1 MSAKDWYLR
10 QSQRDR
16 LIVVGLTVFVVV
28 SLAYAMFWL
37 PLTRGLENN
46 RKAIVKNEQTIQKM
60 LVSESIAKSM
70 KGGSG
75 PGLKSSKKAPYLLI
89 DDIIR
94 KLKMKNPDR
103 VEPIGTTGARVN
115 FTAVEFDKL
124 IMAIAELEE
133 YGLKVSTLNISRKE
147 VGIVGA
153 RFRVDKN

>member
-16 LIVVGLTVFVVV
+16 LIVIGLIVFVVA
-28 SLAYAMFWL
+28 SLAYAVFWL
-37 PLTRGLENN
+37 PLTRSLVNN
-46 RKAIVKNEQTIQKM
+46 RAAIVKNENTIQQM
-60 LVSESIAKSM
+60 LVSEAIAKTL
-70 KGGSG
+70 KGTAG
-75 PGLKSSKKAPYLLI
+75 PGLKSSNKAPYLLI

-94 KLKMKNPDR
+94 KLNMKSPDR
-103 VEPIGTTGARVN
+103 VEPIGSTGARVN

-133 YGLKVSTLNISRKE
+133 YGLQVSTLNVSRKAT
-147 VGIVGA
+147 GIVGA